1 MKGTGGGAI
10 RKVLE
15 EWGLRTHTETE
26 RENELPVNLI
36 VLSSE

>member
-1 MKGTGGGAI
+1 MKGTGGGAR

-26 RENELPVNLI
+26 RELPVNLI